1 MFRAFTN
8 TAKYNAKAGV
18 CPVQTFTGMAGVANG
33 WQRSNGP
40 PNRDY
45 GNCTTMLATVSFP
58 RFQPIFNIK
67 TIFFVPVVKYVYSQ
81 MLITSTSTQ
90 ILRDIPVQRHAK
102 CVDEEQQCY
111 QIPNGKPRQSV
122 RECEGQNGLLCA
134 SLLLL
139 PHTPPPLILSEVR
152 QTFRGAEMSG
162 FTEAKLTSSVMEQ
175 FECVYMRMTQK
186 QIVLYIFPYQ

>member
-1 MFRAFTN
+1 
-8 TAKYNAKAGV
+8 
-18 CPVQTFTGMAGVANG
+18 
-33 WQRSNGP
+33 
-40 PNRDY
+40 
-45 GNCTTMLATVSFP
+45 
-58 RFQPIFNIK
+58 
-67 TIFFVPVVKYVYSQ
+67 

-90 ILRDIPVQRHAK
+90 ILQDIPVQRHAK
-102 CVDEEQQCY
+102 CVDEAQQCC

-175 FECVYMRMTQK
+175 FECVYMRMSQK